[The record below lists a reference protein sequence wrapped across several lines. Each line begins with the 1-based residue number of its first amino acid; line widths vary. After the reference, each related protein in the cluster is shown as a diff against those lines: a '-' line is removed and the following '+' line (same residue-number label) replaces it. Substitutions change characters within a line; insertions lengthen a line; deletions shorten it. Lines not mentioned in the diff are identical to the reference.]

1 MEIIIIFIAFA
12 LLLVVINYIHSK
24 VRTTN
29 EPLLNDKMFNSIS
42 RERQDEI
49 ISLKLKIEKLQKS
62 ISHLSIRANEL
73 EEINADLEK
82 AKRILEEKLNN
93 IDELH
98 RRKAELFA
106 MYIHDVKN
114 PASAI
119 KSFINLIET
128 YDLSLQEQREI
139 MSTILS
145 AADRIIRLSNVIS
158 RSIFHESNG
167 FNVEFKLGSINSA
180 INHCFKNN
188 VAKAKLKNQD
198 LKIKIDHSIPEFWM
212 DMDKIIEAI
221 DNLIDNAIKY
231 SPENKSIEVLC
242 YMDGNS
248 VSVEVADEGPGL
260 SSEDVKRAFQKGVKL
275 SAKPTGD
282 EVSTGLGLWVVKMI
296 IESHGGHTWVKSGV
310 GQGSRFGF
318 KIPIN
323 RTMHS
328 NN

>member
-1 MEIIIIFIAFA
+1 MEIVIIFVAFA
-12 LLLVVINYIHSK
+12 LLMVVINYIQSK
-24 VRTTN
+24 IKTSN
-29 EPLLNDKMFNSIS
+29 EPLIDDKMFSSIS
-42 RERQDEI
+42 KDRQNEI
-49 ISLKLKIEKLQKS
+49 INLKDKIEKLQKS
-62 ISHLSIRANEL
+62 ISHLNIRASEL

-82 AKRILEEKLNN
+82 AKRILEEKLEN

-98 RRKAELFA
+98 RRKEELFA

-119 KSFINLIET
+119 KSFISLIET

-145 AADRIIRLSNVIS
+145 AADRIIKLSTVIS
-158 RSIFHESNG
+158 RSIFHEANG
-167 FNVEFKLGSINSA
+167 FAVEFKHCSLNAA
-180 INHCFKNN
+180 INHCIKNN
-188 VAKAKLKNQD
+188 VAKARLKNQEFN
-198 LKIKIDHSIPEFWM
+198 LKIDHTIPEIWM

-231 SPENKSIEVLC
+231 SPEYKNIEVKC
-242 YMDGNS
+242 YKDSNS
-248 VSVEVADEGPGL
+248 VYVEVADEGPGL
-260 SSEDVKRAFQKGVKL
+260 TSEDVRKAFQKGVRL

-296 IESHGGHTWVKSGV
+296 IETHGGHTWVKSEIGH
-310 GQGSRFGF
+310 GSRFGF

-323 RTMHS
+323 RSMHS